1 MTKLMIEVDDEVAQR
16 VAEEAA
22 ERGVAPEQ
30 LAGEAVAER
39 FGSRPRLGFIGLG
52 HSGRADGSGRVKE
65 LRAELAEEKL
75 KRMADEP
82 RIAEG

>member
-1 MTKLMIEVDDEVAQR
+1 MTRIEIEVDDEVAAR

-39 FGSRPRLGFIGLG
+39 FGPRRRLGFIGLG
-52 HSGRADGSGRVKE
+52 HSGRADGSQRVKE

-75 KRMADEP
+75 GRMAEQR

>member
-1 MTKLMIEVDDEVAQR
+1 MTRIEIEIDDEVAAR
-16 VAEEAA
+16 VAEVAA

-39 FGSRPRLGFIGLG
+39 FGRRRLGFIGLG
-52 HSGRADGSGRVKE
+52 HSGSADGSQRVRQ
-65 LRAELAEEKL
+65 LRAELADEKL
-75 KRMADEP
+75 QRMADER